1 MTCFDRRMT
10 SRPALALG
18 LSLALISPALADR
31 TVTDQIGREVTIPDT
46 VERAVVLQHQ
56 TLNIAVQLD
65 AQGQVAGVLDEWKK
79 QLGPGFARLAPGI
92 EDLGTPGG
100 LTSVNIEEL
109 LVLKPDVVFVTNYAP
124 AEMREQIESVGLP
137 VVAISLLDVPPEEAV
152 KQSPVVSGDEAAAYD
167 TGFREGVRL
176 IAEVFG
182 KAEAGEDL
190 IAAATESRALV
201 AERLADVAEGD
212 RVRAYMANPD
222 LTTYGTGKY
231 TGLMMAYAG
240 AKNVAADS
248 IQGYKQVTMEEILGW
263 NPQVIFVQDRY
274 PQVVDEIKAGAAWQ
288 PIDAV
293 TADRVWLMPEYAK
306 AWGYPMPEAMALG
319 ELWMA
324 KTLYP
329 ERFED
334 IDMEAHADGYYRRFY
349 RVPYQP

>member
-1 MTCFDRRMT
+1 MA

-56 TLNIAVQLD
+56 TLNISVQLD

-79 QLGPGFARLAPGI
+79 QLGPDFARLAPGI

-109 LVLKPDVVFVTNYAP
+109 LALKPDVVFVTNYAP

-201 AERLADVAEGD
+201 AERLADVAESD

-293 TADRVWLMPEYAK
+293 TAGRVWLMPEYAK

>member
-1 MTCFDRRMT
+1 MTCFDRRMA

-56 TLNIAVQLD
+56 TLNISVQLD

-79 QLGPGFARLAPGI
+79 QLGPDFARLAPGI

-109 LVLKPDVVFVTNYAP
+109 LALKPDVVFVTNYAP

-201 AERLADVAEGD
+201 AERLADVAESD

-293 TADRVWLMPEYAK
+293 TAGRVWLMPEYAK